1 MEIRY
6 PDSTIVAKFRKVSL
20 KEIDFENELAE
31 DEFDIELSRL
41 IVINY

>member
-1 MEIRY
+1 MEIRC

-31 DEFDIELSRL
+31 AKMNLISRL

>member
-31 DEFDIELSRL
+31 AKMNL
-41 IVINY
+41 ISNCRD